1 MTAMVSCFGSHTN
14 HCANTAAAA
23 SAARIS
29 VIMDT
34 ARVLA
39 VSIFV
44 CLISL
49 VLVVP
54 TSA

>member
-1 MTAMVSCFGSHTN
+1 MIAWFSCFGSHTN
-14 HCANTAAAA
+14 HCANTAAAT
-23 SAARIS
+23 SAARIR
-29 VIMDT
+29 ILMDT
-34 ARVLA
+34 ARILA

-54 TSA
+54 TPA

>member
-1 MTAMVSCFGSHTN
+1 MTAFASGFGSHTT

-23 SAARIS
+23 SCARIS
-29 VIMDT
+29 IIMDT
-34 ARVLA
+34 ARIMA

-54 TSA
+54 TLA

>member
-1 MTAMVSCFGSHTN
+1 MDARFTCSGSHTIP
-14 HCANTAAAA
+14 CGFAAEAC
-23 SAARIS
+23 SPARIS
-29 VIMDT
+29 IIMDT
-34 ARVLA
+34 ARILA

-54 TSA
+54 TPA

>member
-1 MTAMVSCFGSHTN
+1 MTALVSGFGFHTN
-14 HCANTAAAA
+14 HCANTAAAT

-29 VIMDT
+29 MIMDT
-34 ARVLA
+34 ARILA
-39 VSIFV
+39 VSVFV

-54 TSA
+54 LSA

>member
-1 MTAMVSCFGSHTN
+1 MTALFSCFGSHTN
-14 HCANTAAAA
+14 HCTVGAAAT
-23 SAARIS
+23 SHARIS
-29 VIMDT
+29 IIMDT
-34 ARVLA
+34 ARILA

-54 TSA
+54 TPA